1 MKKTK
6 KLKSVP
12 LSVVPPDTK
21 TDIKIGLSIKNPP
34 NLKPKNKRA
43 K

>member
-1 MKKTK
+1 MNKKIKKAEAKLLSKSLPKVEAKMKFT
-6 KLKSVP
+6 V
-12 LSVVPPDTK
+12 
-21 TDIKIGLSIKNPP
+21 KNPP

>member
-1 MKKTK
+1 MIKIK

-12 LSVVPPDTK
+12 AFVIPSDTK
-21 TDIKIGLSIKNPP
+21 KDIKIGLAIKNPP